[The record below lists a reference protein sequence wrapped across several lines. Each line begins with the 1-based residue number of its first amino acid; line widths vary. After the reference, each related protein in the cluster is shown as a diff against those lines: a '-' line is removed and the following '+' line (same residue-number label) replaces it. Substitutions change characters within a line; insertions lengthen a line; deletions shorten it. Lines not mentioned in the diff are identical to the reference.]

1 MKNIAFILLLISTV
15 LVSCGTNEPYAKYKY
30 NYDPD
35 YAWGYAEFFGAY
47 YSDYGIPNNVIS
59 LSLFS
64 DSLFVNAA
72 GELEGTGQYLF
83 IEDLFLAPTD
93 TILPVGKYNVGKNGD
108 AFTFYPGEK
117 KNVDEVLYTIGAYIY
132 YIEKN
137 SAFSTVKLIDRGSFT
152 VDNIGSA
159 QKVECNFVLSDSTVL
174 KGTFN
179 TKLPYVDRSLSASS
193 KVPRKKLALKH
204 PITQF

>member
-1 MKNIAFILLLISTV
+1 MKNTAFILLLISMV

-30 NYDPD
+30 NSNPD
-35 YAWGYAEFFGAY
+35 YTWGYVEFFGAY

-72 GELEGTGQYLF
+72 GELDGTGQYLF
-83 IEDLFLAPTD
+83 IEDLFLSPTD
-93 TILPVGKYNVGKNGD
+93 TILPVGKYNVGENGD
-108 AFTFYPGEK
+108 AFTFYRGEK
-117 KNVDEVLYTIGAYIY
+117 KDVDEVKYTIGAYIY
-132 YIEKN
+132 YIENN
-137 SAFSTVKLIDRGSFT
+137 SAFSTFKLIDRGSFT
-152 VDNIGSA
+152 VNNIGSN
-159 QKVECNFVLSDSTVL
+159 QKVVCNFVLSDSTVL
-174 KGTFN
+174 KGIFN

-193 KVPRKKLALKH
+193 KTPRKKLALKY